1 MRAIKLRSSRA
12 VLLVALLLM
21 SVNCAQAQEPP
32 SLRAAPPA
40 EPDVLRA
47 APDPGAVAQETRDIA
62 GRWIGASDA
71 AIQEFGKAGGTLTN
85 IVTGNFTG
93 LSKTIAI
100 SDASATLGAAWGGDV
115 RGAVSGA
122 AAIAVGGKVTAGG
135 AALFG
140 EVGSVA
146 GGVVGSFFPVIGNI
160 AGSVVGGAVGTAAGG
175 FIAAFGYDKY
185 IKDYVAQGV
194 AGIVSVFDTAPLDEA
209 MQAKRAFLWETMSPE
224 ERAQLQSFN
233 PEEVTLLDFGTLP
246 YVPVPKQPA
255 PDAPATPSPQDQ
267 AALTTGNVLA
277 GVRKFSIGKMEWEI
291 NGGVATYR
299 QVYPGFTT
307 SVVTAHGAVSPNR
320 IEGTMVWTFPGDPN
334 CDVRESEHFVYVFDA
349 ENVSGQNQPGPVEL
363 RGPCKGT
370 WDKMT
375 RGSSFT
381 APWRKTE

>member
-1 MRAIKLRSSRA
+1 MRVCGVGPAR
-12 VLLVALLLM
+12 VLLIAALLTL
-21 SVNCAQAQEPP
+21 S
-32 SLRAAPPA
+32 S
-40 EPDVLRA
+40 
-47 APDPGAVAQETRDIA
+47 GAVAQEQRDIV
-62 GRWIGASDA
+62 GRWLGATDA
-71 AIQEFGKAGGTLTN
+71 AIQSFAKVGGPLTD
-85 IVTGNFTG
+85 IVTGKFDG

-100 SDASATLGAAWGGDV
+100 ADAASTLGAASAGDV

-140 EVGSVA
+140 EIGSVA
-146 GGVVGSFFPVIGNI
+146 GGAVGSFFPVIGNI
-160 AGSVVGGAVGTAAGG
+160 AGSIVGGAVGTAAGG
-175 FIAAFGYDKY
+175 FICAFGYDKY
-185 IKDYVAQGV
+185 VKDYVAQGIT
-194 AGIVSVFDTAPLDEA
+194 GIVSVFDTAPLTQA
-209 MQAKRAFLWETMSPE
+209 MQAKRAFLWETMAPE
-224 ERAQLQSFN
+224 ERAQLQGFN
-233 PEEVTLLDFGTLP
+233 PEEVQLLDFATLP
-246 YVPVPKQPA
+246 YVLVPKQPTPSA
-255 PDAPATPSPQDQ
+255 ATPSPQDQ

-299 QVYPGFTT
+299 QVYPGVTT
-307 SVVTAHGAVSPNR
+307 SVVTAQGTVSPNR
-320 IEGTMVWTFPGDPN
+320 IEGTMVWMFPGDPN
-334 CDVRESEHFVYVFDA
+334 CDVRESEHFVYLFDA